1 MVSSSLSGP
10 WVARSCKARGLPR
23 TWTTLRQLAR
33 ATSQQLQLGA
43 LPHPVAE
50 RLAETSLSLPIY
62 PGITESQI
70 AYVVEQVR
78 AFFDG

>member
-1 MVSSSLSGP
+1 M
-10 WVARSCKARGLPR
+10 RRPR
-23 TWTTLRQLAR
+23 AKSHTRNRPQRRPAFEVLEDRI
-33 ATSQQLQLGA
+33 
-43 LPHPVAE
+43 PVAE
-50 RLAETSLSLPIY
+50 SLAETSLSLPIY